1 MARCVDEH
9 HACKETFSGGVVDES
24 RPPVLPTRVI
34 HVGTPN
40 GEISPRLFETK
51 GETGHYCSLS
61 HCWGSGANKI
71 PLLTTQATL
80 QSHMAG
86 IPWDTIPRAYQDAIT
101 ATHRLGFEYIWI
113 DSLCIIQDSLVDWL
127 RESKRM
133 GTVYENA
140 RLTIAASHASDSSQ
154 PCFFK
159 RPQLPAAVE
168 LPHFSRTGEREG
180 SIFAAPM
187 PTDYASISP
196 EDGPLASRA
205 WATQEWLLSRRMIFY
220 TAGSLAWSCKVISQ
234 RETGGSF
241 HSTARNPRWKNLIEK
256 YSARLLTRAS
266 DRLIAL
272 EGLRTEMGVKRVG
285 DTYCLGLWK
294 HSMPDQL
301 LWFCKEPAERDK
313 NPLKLSTWTWASSM
327 HGVRFL
333 DKTGKNV
340 CDGFQFD
347 EASGTLVVHS
357 ALRGARIHGS
367 TEPDTLSKS
376 SPPTT
381 LPINEQEG
389 IRPDMLCDLR
399 SHDGTVIGWGVI
411 DEERPRADTDVFC
424 LCLMTRKVTRPLT
437 DSTIPNRYQ
446 DFVLLLQKLDGF
458 TEVYVRVGVGSIT
471 GKTTWFHDLPSTK
484 VYIR

>member
-1 MARCVDEH
+1 
-9 HACKETFSGGVVDES
+9 
-24 RPPVLPTRVI
+24 
-34 HVGTPN
+34 
-40 GEISPRLFETK
+40 
-51 GETGHYCSLS
+51 
-61 HCWGSGANKI
+61 
-71 PLLTTQATL
+71 LTTKATL
-80 QSHMAG
+80 QSHLTG

-101 ATHRLGFEYIWI
+101 ATHRLGLEYIWI
-113 DSLCIIQDSLVDWL
+113 DSLCIVQDSHEDWL

-133 GTVYENA
+133 GAVYENA

-159 RPQLPAAVE
+159 RPQLPTAVK
-168 LPHFSRTGEREG
+168 LPHISRTGEAEG

-187 PTDYASISP
+187 PIDYSSISP
-196 EDGPLASRA
+196 EDGPLATRA

-256 YSARLLTRAS
+256 YSARSLTQAS

-272 EGLRTEMGVKRVG
+272 EGLRTEMGMKRVG
-285 DTYCLGLWK
+285 DTYCFGLWK

-301 LWFCKEPAERDK
+301 LWFCKEPAERTK
-313 NPLKLSTWTWASSM
+313 SPLTLPTWTWASSM

-333 DKTGKNV
+333 ENTGKNA
-340 CDGFQFD
+340 CKGFQFD
-347 EASGTLVVHS
+347 EASGTLIVHS
-357 ALRGARIHGS
+357 ASRVATISGAS
-367 TEPDTLSKS
+367 TPNTLTRPSEPA
-376 SPPTT
+376 T

-411 DEERPRADTDVFC
+411 DEELPQADTDI
-424 LCLMTRKVTRPLT
+424 LCLWLMSRKVKPAST
-437 DSTIPNRYQ
+437 DSDIPTRYQ
-446 DFVLLLQKLDGF
+446 DFVLLLRQLDSF
-458 TEVYVRVGVGSIT
+458 TEVYTRVGAGSIT
-471 GKTTWFHDLPSTK
+471 GKKTWFDDLPPTK